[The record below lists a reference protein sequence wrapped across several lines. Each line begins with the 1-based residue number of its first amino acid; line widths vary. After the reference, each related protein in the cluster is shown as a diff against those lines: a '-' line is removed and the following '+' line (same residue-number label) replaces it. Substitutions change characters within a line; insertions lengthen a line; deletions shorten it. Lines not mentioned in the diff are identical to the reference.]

1 MTLTKPVRWLLIGL
15 VLMAVLAGL
24 ALLMVNTVSPHGSI
38 ILDDMDMSNSVLGWM
53 IAIPILIGVAMLL
66 LVIFAGLGVVAAVAV
81 AVALG
86 AVGIA
91 LLVAML
97 PVLLLLA
104 VPALALYGFIKLVT
118 RPRRVVTTTAAI

>member
-1 MTLTKPVRWLLIGL
+1 MSKPVRWLLIGL
-15 VLMAVLAGL
+15 ILLAVLAGL
-24 ALLMVNTVSPHGSI
+24 ALLMVNTISPHGSI
-38 ILDDMDMSNSVLGWM
+38 IIDDMDMSNSVLGWM
-53 IAIPILIGVAMLL
+53 IAIPVLLAVGMLL
-66 LVIFAGLGVVAAVAV
+66 MVIFAGLGVVAAVAV

-86 AVGIA
+86 AVGLA

-97 PVLLLLA
+97 PVLLFLA